1 MAFTVHEL
9 RLDGEAGGMGL
20 CAEVDDRGICEFVSD
35 EAAATSDRLG
45 WDLFS
50 LFGPT

>member
-20 CAEVDDRGICEFVSD
+20 CAEVDDRGICEFV
-35 EAAATSDRLG
+35 ATSDRLG

>member
-9 RLDGEAGGMGL
+9 RLDGETGSMGS
-20 CAEVDDRGICEFVSD
+20 CAEVDDRGVC
-35 EAAATSDRLG
+35 AATSGRFG